1 MDNERQQK
9 IFRENNE
16 EQVLGESYLNLI
28 LKDIKG
34 LFIWWFLT
42 IPSRI
47 ISWGWRFFL
56 IIEDTLS
63 FTALSKTFFIP
74 LFNKKKA
81 LNIITGITIRF
92 ILLPIEA
99 LILLVIIMIEL
110 VIFFLWLLFPIL
122 LLYFLILTPLI

>member
-1 MDNERQQK
+1 MDNEKQQK
-9 IFRENNE
+9 IFGENNE
-16 EQVLGESYLNLI
+16 EQILGDSYLSLI
-28 LKDIKG
+28 LKDIEG
-34 LFIWWFLT
+34 LFIWCFLV

-47 ISWGWRFFL
+47 INWGWRFFL

-74 LFNKKKA
+74 LFNKKKT

-99 LILLVIIMIEL
+99 LILLVIIIIEF
-110 VIFFLWLLFPIL
+110 ITFFLWLLFPIL